1 MARKGNP
8 NVTIRLTPDQIE
20 RLKAI
25 AAARGI
31 SLSALL
37 RMAIQFFLLEEQK

>member
-20 RLKAI
+20 RLKGI
-25 AAARGI
+25 AADKEM

-37 RMAIQFFLLEEQK
+37 RMAIQLFLLSEKK